1 MTERKVIQEM
11 QQFVQDN
18 HYNDDE
24 MFLNQAVE
32 LFKSSELLSISLARN
47 FPKVNELAK
56 HNVSGT
62 LSFLKMQK
70 ILSAYLTTHKFIID
84 YKGKQG
90 EKGFEVWKKYKTEI
104 ENYVNKLT
112 DEWERKEGIN
122 DEFKEKLLKMRQ
134 VLTSCIHDEY
144 YKKLPLW
151 PNVGEE
157 NKEVLNLNVNES
169 YDYNDFFHIIWSCVG
184 LIDITDRRPETL
196 VYEAELKGDP
206 IIKILSLDLAK
217 LKRLELSFVADEN
230 LLEEA
235 KRCLDSR
242 EKKFKWNFLE

>member
-1 MTERKVIQEM
+1 MTERKVLYEF
-11 QQFVQDN
+11 QQFVDN

-24 MFLNQAVE
+24 AYLNQAVE
-32 LFKSSELLSISLARN
+32 LFKSSESLAINLARS

-62 LSFLKMQK
+62 LSFLNTKK
-70 ILSAYLTTHKFIID
+70 VLSAYLTSHKFFID
-84 YKGKQG
+84 YRGQG
-90 EKGFEVWKKYKTEI
+90 EKGFEVWKKYKSEI
-104 ENYVNKLT
+104 ENYVDKLT
-112 DEWERKEGIN
+112 SEWERKEGVN
-122 DEFKEKLLKMRQ
+122 DEFKEKLLKMRKN
-134 VLTSCIHDEY
+134 LSSYIHGEY

-151 PNVGEE
+151 PDVGKE
-157 NKEVLNLNVNES
+157 NSETLNLNVSES
-169 YDYNDFFHIIWSCVG
+169 YDYNDFFHVIWSCVG
-184 LIDITDRRPETL
+184 LVDITDRRPELL

-217 LKRLELSFVADEN
+217 LKRLEISFVADEN